1 MTSTSRHTKAVSH
14 QRHED
19 LLSPGSP
26 AAGHHLLRACCGA
39 IILSNSTLHLFPQHL
54 SVNQKECGCICKQAA
69 AHSADTTPASFYR
82 KLSHCIQSLLWTPV
96 HSLLPWA
103 DTHAGWSHQLR
114 DEQPRPPLQA
124 QRMSHLLD
132 FIPRHILRFPWVPP
146 KRCQGPQ
153 DTVAHPGLFVCLF
166 PR

>member
-1 MTSTSRHTKAVSH
+1 MAASASKL
-14 QRHED
+14 QRTVRT
-19 LLSPGSP
+19 P
-26 AAGHHLLRACCGA
+26 R
-39 IILSNSTLHLFPQHL
+39 
-54 SVNQKECGCICKQAA
+54 
-69 AHSADTTPASFYR
+69 PASFYR

-146 KRCQGPQ
+146 PKRCQGPQ

-166 PR
+166 VSPMTKAFSQQPSTPHLDMATSFCLRYLMCPKVASP